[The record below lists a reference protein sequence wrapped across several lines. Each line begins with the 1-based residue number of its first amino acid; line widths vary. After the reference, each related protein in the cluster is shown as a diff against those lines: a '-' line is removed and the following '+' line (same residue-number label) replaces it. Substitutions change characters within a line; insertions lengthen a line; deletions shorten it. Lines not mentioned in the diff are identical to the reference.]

1 MKQLASLDAPRGTVL
16 LVTFEAGSR
25 THWHSHPNG
34 QVLFVTDGDGRIATR
49 DGTTAGLRPGDLVY
63 APAGEQHW
71 HGASVGQPVSHLAL
85 SFDDTE
91 WLEEVDQPAY
101 DEAAR

>member
-1 MKQLASLDAPRGTVL
+1 MKQLASLDTPRGTAL

-25 THWHSHPNG
+25 TYWHSHPNG

-49 DGTTAGLRPGDLVY
+49 DGTTATLRPGDLVY

-71 HGASVGQPVSHLAL
+71 HGASAGQPVSHLAL

-91 WLEEVDQPAY
+91 WLEEVDQRAY
-101 DEAAR
+101 DEVAR